1 MARQAFD
8 DPLAGSRASAATSP
22 PLASLPPPGGS
33 FGSAPSGL
41 GWKGLFWL
49 AVAVAGLGFAGYLY
63 LMPYRQL
70 NGTLESRSRELHQER
85 AEGQKLATERD
96 QLKSAVDKVE
106 ATDKERADKAAKVQK
121 DLEAMAVQLK
131 PSLQALG
138 ASVKTDDHGHLLVS
152 LAPDKAVD
160 KNGIDV
166 SSEGT
171 AVLKIL
177 AGAIKRTGGVA
188 RIKARFGSGP
198 APKQLRSLFG
208 TTGEVAAVR
217 AARVMSVLESAGL
230 PPERL
235 SIVGEAEA
243 AKDADKPLPRNL
255 SRRRR
260 AAMAAAAAAGAG
272 AGMDERLDI
281 EVEPG

>member
-8 DPLAGSRASAATSP
+8 DPLAGSHASASSGSSGPIA
-22 PLASLPPPGGS
+22 LPPPQGS
-33 FGSAPSGL
+33 YAAPAVSGL
-41 GWKGLFWL
+41 SWRNLFWL
-49 AVAVAGLGFAGYLY
+49 SVAAVGVGFGGYLY

-70 NGTLESRSRELHQER
+70 NDSLENHARELTQQRQDGEKLTSERDELKTAVDKIEATEKER
-85 AEGQKLATERD
+85 AEKIARGQKEML
-96 QLKSAVDKVE
+96 
-106 ATDKERADKAAKVQK
+106 
-121 DLEAMAVQLK
+121 AMAAQLK
-131 PSLQALG
+131 PSLQELG
-138 ASVKTDDHGHLLVS
+138 ASVDTDARGHLKIS

-177 AGAIKRTGGVA
+177 AGAIKRNGGTA

-217 AARVMSVLESAGL
+217 AARVMSVLEGAGL

-235 SIVGEAEA
+235 SIVGEAESQKEA
-243 AKDADKPLPRNL
+243 PKPLPRNL

-260 AAMAAAAAAGAG
+260 AAAAAAAAAT
-272 AGMDERLDI
+272 MDDRLDI

>member
-1 MARQAFD
+1 VQLSWRN
-8 DPLAGSRASAATSP
+8 
-22 PLASLPPPGGS
+22 
-33 FGSAPSGL
+33 
-41 GWKGLFWL
+41 LFWL
-49 AVAVAGLGFAGYLY
+49 SVAALGIGFAGYLY

-70 NGTLESRSRELHQER
+70 NGTLASRSRELHQER
-85 AEGQKLATERD
+85 QEGQKLTSERD
-96 QLKSAVDKVE
+96 ELKTAVDKIE
-106 ATDKERADKAAKVQK
+106 ATEKERAEKIARGQK
-121 DLEAMAVQLK
+121 EMLAMAAQLK
-131 PSLQALG
+131 PSLQELG
-138 ASVKTDDHGHLLVS
+138 ASVDTDARGHLKIS

-177 AGAIKRTGGVA
+177 AGAIKRNGGTA

-230 PPERL
+230 PPDHL
-235 SIVGEAEA
+235 SIVGEAESQ
-243 AKDADKPLPRNL
+243 KDAPKPPPRNM

-260 AAMAAAAAAGAG
+260 AAAAAAAAA
-272 AGMDERLDI
+272 ASMDDRLDI